1 MEITY
6 SLQSTINI
14 VLLILGV
21 SFGILLIAL
30 HQKEQRNT
38 FFLGVFMIL
47 FGLSTINEIVIE
59 LNLIKYYPK
68 LEYLPFDFLWL
79 LFPVFYLYVQD
90 ISIVPEK
97 KKYNVLIPGIVAF
110 LFFTGLLLF
119 DLSLIVQVFESPIF
133 GLIYYLGGIVYSIV
147 IMVRTFKLI
156 TVHTKKIKNQY
167 STTEY
172 KGIIWIKYFSLT
184 ILLYFMSSFVALIL
198 VVIFQESAISL
209 LDTAFLIINMCLIF
223 WASFKGIMQH
233 EVKLLIPEETNT
245 NTSELC
251 TEKDVRKELPQEN
264 NTETKEIIDKLRA
277 AVEEFELFKHVDL
290 TIIDVAEKIGVHP
303 RKLSATINSN
313 LGSNFNQFI
322 NNYRVEYAKKLLKNN
337 LGNNFTIEAIAHE
350 SGFKS
355 RTSFYT
361 AFKNSTQ
368 MTPIKYKES
377 RFT

>member
-47 FGLSTINEIVIE
+47 FGLGAINEIVIE

-110 LFFTGLLLF
+110 LFFTGLLFF
-119 DLSLIVQVFESPIF
+119 DLSFIVQVFESPIF

-198 VVIFQESAISL
+198 VVIFKESAISL

-251 TEKDVRKELPQEN
+251 TEKDTPKELPQEN

-303 RKLSATINSN
+303 RKLSATINAN

-337 LGNNFTIEAIAHE
+337 LENNFTIEAIAHE